1 MKTLKLKKKPHQ
13 PKNEKPTEPPLS
25 CKKFFTSFEVIQQ
38 NNLLTIGF
46 RHELS
51 EAYKKIDDP
60 GFSKRSLMRLLD
72 RYCNEPEYREK
83 DKYGIRYNIDNIITH
98 KLTLIES

>member
-1 MKTLKLKKKPHQ
+1 MSTLKLKKPNQ
-13 PKNEKPTEPPLS
+13 PKNEKPVEPNLS
-25 CKKFFTSFEVIQQ
+25 CKQFFTSFEVIQQ

-51 EAYKKIDDP
+51 VAYGLLENP
-60 GFSKRSLMRLLD
+60 GFSKRSAMRLLD
-72 RYCNEPEYREK
+72 RHCNQPEYREK

-98 KLTLIES
+98 KLTLIEG